1 MSEYSDR
8 QRAARQAEREARR
21 NRSNGDGYGGPQ
33 IERRGTF
40 GGDGVYNGPQIS
52 GRSGRSGGGGDSFG
66 DNPLGFLANGYNEY
80 FAQPMGDFNRAN
92 RDLIRSQTGVLS
104 AQRRYGREQEYIFR
118 DQSGLSA
125 REVNMIQRNQY
136 LSNNPEAA
144 GYLAMGRTGALNGTY
159 TLNGQPVPGGY
170 APYNPDQPNYD
181 AYGVVPPVIPP
192 AAPAGVAPS
201 ATGTDIVPPVTGATP
216 PAPGVTPPVTPA
228 GATPATGATPPVTG
242 APAPATPTTGATP
255 QAGATGESPTLTAAS
270 GGQTRV
276 YGVRA
281 QRAPR
286 ANEIPKIAQNQVE
299 ALQDLLI
306 AANESVGTM
315 GSDGKY
321 GPNTHAALLRV
332 AGRLTPPITDLT
344 TIDFTNPQDPETV
357 RFMAALQPQRAPAS
371 PAPATPQPTPEQTA
385 EAQRAAAEAQR
396 QAAEA
401 RARAAEEARI
411 PEAIRN
417 TPFDPRNLARMSQQ
431 ERYDLARTA
440 LAGIDELRS
449 PDSRPNLERMH
460 DKMDESVRWSNE
472 HLGTRI
478 PRPAPSDP
486 LSVDAMV
493 ALGLRAA
500 NEGRLSNDRNQI
512 VTLPENMT
520 QAQMNAAAVQYIRAL
535 DRSVDRED
543 PSRAIRRFE
552 ERDMG
557 RSGIEVD
564 GLADPQMLAAL
575 RQAVAIR
582 NGLVDPS
589 AIRIAATSPQV
600 TPVPT
605 AETQA
610 TVPPLPGVT
619 GGAESR
625 GPQGGAPVA
634 PTGQPPVVA
643 ASRTP

>member
-21 NRSNGDGYGGPQ
+21 NRNSGDGYNGPQ
-33 IERRGTF
+33 IESRGTF

-52 GRSGRSGGGGDSFG
+52 GRSGRHGGSGGSFG

-80 FAQPMGDFNRAN
+80 FAEPMGDFNRAN
-92 RDLIRSQTGVLS
+92 RNLIRSQTGVLS
-104 AQRRYGREQEYIFR
+104 AQRRYGREQENIFR

-144 GYLAMGRTGALNGTY
+144 AYLSMGRTGALNGSY
-159 TLNGQPVPGGY
+159 MLNGRPVTGGY
-170 APYNPDQPNYD
+170 APYNPNQPNYD

-192 AAPAGVAPS
+192 AVAAGVTPP
-201 ATGTDIVPPVTGATP
+201 ATAAIP
-216 PAPGVTPPVTPA
+216 PAPGVTPPASPAGAAPATPA
-228 GATPATGATPPVTG
+228 GVTPPVTG
-242 APAPATPTTGATP
+242 ATAPATPTEGTTPTPANTGA
-255 QAGATGESPTLTAAS
+255 SPTLATAS
-270 GGQTRV
+270 GSQTRL

-286 ANEIPKIAQNQVE
+286 ANEIPKIDQNQVE
-299 ALQDLLI
+299 SLQDMLI
-306 AANESVGTM
+306 AAGESVGTM

-321 GPNTHAALLRV
+321 GPNTHAAVLRV

-357 RFMAALQPQRAPAS
+357 RFMAALQPQRAPAG
-371 PAPATPQPTPEQTA
+371 PAPASPTPEQTA

-411 PEAIRN
+411 PEAIRG

-449 PDSRPNLERMH
+449 PESRPNLERMH

-500 NEGRLSNDRNQI
+500 NEGRLSNDRNQV

-589 AIRIAATSPQV
+589 AIRVAPTVAAVPQTV
-600 TPVPT
+600 TT
-605 AETQA
+605 ETQA
-610 TVPPLPGVT
+610 PVPPLPGVT
-619 GGAESR
+619 GGAETR
-625 GPQGGAPVA
+625 GPQGGAAVA